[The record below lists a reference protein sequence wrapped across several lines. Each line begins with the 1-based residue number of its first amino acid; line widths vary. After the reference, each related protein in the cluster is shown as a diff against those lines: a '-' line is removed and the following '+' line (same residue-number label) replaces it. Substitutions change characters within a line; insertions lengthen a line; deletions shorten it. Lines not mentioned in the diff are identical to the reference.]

1 MKGKVKFYN
10 RSKDFGFI
18 AGEAGAEYYF
28 NAASMKMPQDN
39 DPVEFETHKTARGEV
54 ARLVTVAGGAIAS
67 GTKSSCAAKSSCK
80 FGLITVSAVVGL
92 VVGIIIGHFI

>member
-54 ARLVTVAGGAIAS
+54 ARMVVPAGAAS
-67 GTKSSCAAKSSCK
+67 APGVKASCAEKSSCK
-80 FGLITVSAVVGL
+80 FGLIAVSTVIGL
-92 VVGIIIGHFI
+92 IIGIVIGHFI